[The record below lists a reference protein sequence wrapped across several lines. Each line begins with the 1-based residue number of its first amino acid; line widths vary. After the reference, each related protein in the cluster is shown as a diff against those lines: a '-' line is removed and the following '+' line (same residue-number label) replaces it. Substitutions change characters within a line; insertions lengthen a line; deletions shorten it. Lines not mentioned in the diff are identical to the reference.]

1 MFFETYKDLLTS
13 VNGVT
18 ITYDET
24 TLNPISIGNDITL
37 SFKGRNLS
45 EYIDVTN
52 NIDNKYYYD
61 HNGNRVLKEEYDSSN
76 NLVKSTRYYYDDK
89 GKMIRQDD
97 GTYKL
102 TFLYD
107 ELDQLYGFIYNNN
120 RYYYVKN
127 VLGNILAVIDNNK
140 SKVVEYSYNA
150 WGEVTSTGGT
160 LAHINPFRYKS
171 YYYDSDIK
179 MYYCK
184 SRYYVP
190 SWKRWLNA
198 DSPKYLDNKDTNN
211 LNLFVYCLCNPVM
224 LLDNL
229 GTYPVKSVNNLDK
242 TKYFVDYIGGGYVSS
257 NQIIEGTQNLSDRIA
272 YELDHMFDKIKEEI
286 KQQYDSVK
294 YHIEKFWIGC
304 SNFVNDVID
313 WVKVK
318 IDKLRENN
326 IFSRISVSPSIGGYS
341 VNDSSS
347 LVNLAKAFSGY
358 GTPGGPCIEV
368 YFQKMLFIYEDV
380 KIRMW

>member
-1 MFFETYKDLLTS
+1 MFETYKDLLTS

-37 SFKGRNLS
+37 SFKGRGLS

-52 NIDNKYYYD
+52 NIHNKYYYD

-89 GKMIRQDD
+89 GKMIQQDD

-127 VLGNILAVIDNNK
+127 VLGNILAIIDNNK
-140 SKVVEYSYNA
+140 SKVVEYRYNA
-150 WGEVTSTGGT
+150 WGEVTSTSGT
-160 LAHINPFRYKS
+160 LAHINPFRYKG

-190 SWKRWLNA
+190 LWKRWLNA
-198 DSPKYLDNKDTNN
+198 DSPKYLDNNDTNN
-211 LNLFVYCLCNPVM
+211 LNLFVYCGNEPIDKYDPIGFFSWGIPILIFSVVAIIATIVNHLISIDLSKKAEENVKDKYTKEEAKKVIEQITGEGTVVFGEKAVNITDSNRIDSRYERI
-224 LLDNL
+224 LISKIIQNTVDENGNYLTYRSTYSLSAEWYGHNILSSLGIANSSTDHVDLDYEFKDNEFYTEL
-229 GTYPVKSVNNLDK
+229 GTL
-242 TKYFVDYIGGGYVSS
+242 I
-257 NQIIEGTQNLSDRIA
+257 L
-272 YELDHMFDKIKEEI
+272 MFL
-286 KQQYDSVK
+286 
-294 YHIEKFWIGC
+294 G
-304 SNFVNDVID
+304 
-313 WVKVK
+313 
-318 IDKLRENN
+318 
-326 IFSRISVSPSIGGYS
+326 
-341 VNDSSS
+341 
-347 LVNLAKAFSGY
+347 
-358 GTPGGPCIEV
+358 
-368 YFQKMLFIYEDV
+368 ML
-380 KIRMW
+380 

>member
-1 MFFETYKDLLTS
+1 MFETYKDLLTS

-37 SFKGRNLS
+37 SFKGRDLS

-52 NIDNKYYYD
+52 NIHNKYFYD
-61 HNGNRVLKEEYDSSN
+61 HNGNRVLKEEFDSNN

-89 GKMIRQDD
+89 GKMIQQDD

-127 VLGNILAVIDNNK
+127 VLGNILAIIDNNK

-198 DSPKYLDNKDTNN
+198 DSPEYLDNKDTNN
-211 LNLFVYCLCNPVM
+211 LNLFVYCGNEPIDKYDPIGFFSWGIPILIISVVAIIATIVNHLISIDLSKKAEENVKDNYTKEEAKKAIEQITGEGTVVFGEKAVNITDSNRIDSRYERI
-224 LLDNL
+224 LISKIIQNTVDENGNYLTYRSTYSLSAEWYGHNILSSLGIANSSTDHVDLDYEFKDNEFYTEL
-229 GTYPVKSVNNLDK
+229 GTL
-242 TKYFVDYIGGGYVSS
+242 I
-257 NQIIEGTQNLSDRIA
+257 L
-272 YELDHMFDKIKEEI
+272 MFL
-286 KQQYDSVK
+286 
-294 YHIEKFWIGC
+294 G
-304 SNFVNDVID
+304 
-313 WVKVK
+313 
-318 IDKLRENN
+318 
-326 IFSRISVSPSIGGYS
+326 
-341 VNDSSS
+341 
-347 LVNLAKAFSGY
+347 
-358 GTPGGPCIEV
+358 
-368 YFQKMLFIYEDV
+368 ML
-380 KIRMW
+380 

>member
-1 MFFETYKDLLTS
+1 MFETYKDLLTS

-37 SFKGRNLS
+37 SFKGRGLS

-52 NIDNKYYYD
+52 NIHNKYYYD

-89 GKMIRQDD
+89 GKMIQQDD

-120 RYYYVKN
+120 RYCYVKN
-127 VLGNILAVIDNNK
+127 VLGNILAIIDNNK
-140 SKVVEYSYNA
+140 SKVVEYRYNA
-150 WGEVTSTGGT
+150 WGEVTSTSGT
-160 LAHINPFRYKS
+160 LAHINPFRYKG

-198 DSPKYLDNKDTNN
+198 DSPKYLDNNDTNN
-211 LNLFVYCLCNPVM
+211 LNLFVYCGNEPIDKYDPIGFFSWGIPILIFSVVAIIATIVNHLISIDLSKKAEENVKDKYTKEEAKKVIEQITGEGTVVFGEKAVNITDSNRIDSRYERI
-224 LLDNL
+224 LISKIIQNTVDENGNYLTYRSTYSLSAEWYGHNILSSLGIANSSTDHVDLDYEFKDNEFYTEL
-229 GTYPVKSVNNLDK
+229 GTL
-242 TKYFVDYIGGGYVSS
+242 I
-257 NQIIEGTQNLSDRIA
+257 L
-272 YELDHMFDKIKEEI
+272 MFL
-286 KQQYDSVK
+286 
-294 YHIEKFWIGC
+294 G
-304 SNFVNDVID
+304 
-313 WVKVK
+313 
-318 IDKLRENN
+318 
-326 IFSRISVSPSIGGYS
+326 
-341 VNDSSS
+341 
-347 LVNLAKAFSGY
+347 
-358 GTPGGPCIEV
+358 
-368 YFQKMLFIYEDV
+368 ML
-380 KIRMW
+380 